1 MRRLLLTLLVLAAT
15 GNAADC
21 LFAQERIGYTE
32 FRTNLPGGRHANVS
46 TMQAMVVQV
55 DGSGRRS
62 LGKELADKP
71 DTWTQFAGWS
81 PDGKTAIIGRG
92 WQSPDNA
99 KWEEEHKQFRF
110 TKEGWLLDSYLVD
123 LASGKAENVTA
134 IERVSF
140 YNGGLFFWPND
151 PAKLG
156 FTALIDGNSHPFRM
170 DRDGRNKIDL
180 TKGSKEFAY
189 GFSQLAHERQAD
201 RVPQELPGV
210 PRGCRDSSRRP
221 AAWRAPASRSTSR
234 RPGRQTASGF
244 SSSRVSIT
252 TAIRTSSA
260 PMGQA

>member
-1 MRRLLLTLLVLAAT
+1 MRQFFLALLVFVAA
-15 GNAADC
+15 GNGADR
-21 LFAQERIGYTE
+21 LFAQELIGYTE

-46 TMQAMVVQV
+46 TMRATVVKV
-55 DGSGRRS
+55 DGSGRR
-62 LGKELADKP
+62 LVAAELARKP

-81 PDGKTAIIGRG
+81 PDGATAIVALG

-123 LASGKAENVTA
+123 IESGKAENVTA

-151 PAKLG
+151 PSKLG

-180 TKGSKEFAY
+180 TKASREFAY
-189 GFSQLAHERQAD
+189 GFS
-201 RVPQELPGV
+201 
-210 PRGCRDSSRRP
+210 SSRDGKRI
-221 AAWRAPASRSTSR
+221 A
-234 RPGRQTASGF
+234 
-244 SSSRVSIT
+244 
-252 TAIRTSSA
+252 
-260 PMGQA
+260 